1 MKRPSLVGVC
11 VGAIAGS
18 LPRAPD
24 ERLESERS
32 QCLYLCEAACCLER
46 RLAGRLD
53 GDRLTDLHR
62 PRSLPMLLCAG
73 LATITPCAGYA
84 RSYCGVPSPSCGAVI
99 PASPTYSRACA
110 SRLALCRFVRPWAAF
125 VIGILAAVF
134 CYACCELKN
143 MMKWDDALD
152 VWGVH
157 GMGGALG
164 SVLIGVFADND
175 VGGVASSGE
184 LVGKQ
189 LVAVLFAA
197 VFSYI
202 STIAI
207 LLVVGC
213 FFRLKP
219 NVSEITD
226 LDFSFHG
233 ETAYDP
239 EMNDS
244 KYAGTAVDT
253 MLHANPKP
261 EATAADVSAKG

>member
-1 MKRPSLVGVC
+1 
-11 VGAIAGS
+11 
-18 LPRAPD
+18 
-24 ERLESERS
+24 
-32 QCLYLCEAACCLER
+32 
-46 RLAGRLD
+46 
-53 GDRLTDLHR
+53 
-62 PRSLPMLLCAG
+62 
-73 LATITPCAGYA
+73 
-84 RSYCGVPSPSCGAVI
+84 
-99 PASPTYSRACA
+99 
-110 SRLALCRFVRPWAAF
+110 
-125 VIGILAAVF
+125 
-134 CYACCELKN
+134 

-207 LLVVGC
+207 LLVAGC

-244 KYAGTAVDT
+244 KHAGTAVDT
-253 MLHANPKP
+253 MLHDPSLRPRRRRLRKGECADLP
-261 EATAADVSAKG
+261 ESL